1 MSFELDDD
9 EDLHD
14 LLLEQSL
21 KRASGFEVSARSEAR
36 TMTDHDSGH
45 RNEL

>member
-14 LLLEQSL
+14 L
-21 KRASGFEVSARSEAR
+21 AR
-36 TMTDHDSGH
+36 TMTDHDSGR